1 MSRKFPFDTIG
12 KAIGAVAGLALGASL
27 SACNAENISFGG
39 KQGVPLSELDMSGE
53 APTSLALAGPDTV
66 RLTEGDRLVIEVEG
80 SQEMKD
86 AMRFHLEG
94 KTLAIMRSKDA
105 PSDER
110 ATVMV
115 TMPAPTSLVIA
126 GSGTVH
132 AAKLADKADVTI
144 AGSGSAETKDIAI
157 SALDVNIVGSGTYR
171 ASGTAGALDLNIA
184 GSGDAALGELKVE
197 KADISIA
204 GSGNGAF
211 RSDGTVDASIMG
223 SGSVKV
229 KGRARCEVS
238 SMGSGKLICEEA

>member
-39 KQGVPLSELDMSGE
+39 KQGVPLSELDMTGE
-53 APTSLALAGPDTV
+53 APESIALAGPDTV
-66 RLTEGDRLVIEVEG
+66 RLSEGQELLIEVEG
-80 SQEMKD
+80 SQAMKD

-105 PSDER
+105 PDGER
-110 ATVMV
+110 ATVLV
-115 TMPAPTSLVIA
+115 TMPAPKSLVIA

-132 AAKLADKADVTI
+132 AEKLAEKADVTI
-144 AGSGSAETKDIAI
+144 AGAGSAETKGIAVN
-157 SALDVNIVGSGTYR
+157 ALDVNIVGSGSYR
-171 ASGTAGALDLNIA
+171 ASGTAGSLDLNIA
-184 GSGDAALGELKVE
+184 GSGDADLDELMVE

-204 GSGNGAF
+204 GSGRGAF
-211 RSDGTVDASIMG
+211 RSDGKVDASIMG
-223 SGSVKV
+223 SGTVKV
-229 KGRARCEVS
+229 KGRAKCEVS